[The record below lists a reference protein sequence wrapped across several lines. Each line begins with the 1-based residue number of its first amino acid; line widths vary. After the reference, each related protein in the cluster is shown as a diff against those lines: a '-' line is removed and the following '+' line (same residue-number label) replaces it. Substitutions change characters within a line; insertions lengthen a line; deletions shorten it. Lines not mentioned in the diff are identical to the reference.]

1 MATWRRLTRLAARTG
16 QFWTDAYVLYLA
28 ARDSRVPFYARIAAG
43 AFAIYVLS
51 PIDIVP
57 DPIPFIGIVD
67 DFIIIPIGLM
77 LIGVLV
83 PNHLRQ
89 EHQELA
95 LIRQPGRP
103 SIGQAFEMVGDTIQR
118 MPLPKPNEIP
128 NLLARAGRE
137 ARTRAPELATS
148 ARRKVPRL
156 RRP

>member
-1 MATWRRLTRLAARTG
+1 MATLRRLARLTARTG

-28 ARDSRVPFYARIAAG
+28 ARDSRVPLYARVAAG
-43 AFAIYVLS
+43 AFAVYVLS

-57 DPIPFIGIVD
+57 DPIPLIGIVD
-67 DFIIIPIGLM
+67 DFIIIPIGLV

-95 LIRQPGRP
+95 MIRQPGRP
-103 SIGQAFEMVGDTIQR
+103 SIGQAFEMVGSTIQR
-118 MPLPKPNEIP
+118 VPLPKPHEIP
-128 NLLARAGRE
+128 NLLARAGHE

-148 ARRKVPRL
+148 ARRRAPRL